1 MSMAL
6 ECRLEFT
13 VELGAGAGF
22 FQHAEGLLL
31 MQVCSQQA
39 KTGQS
44 QENQDG
50 KAGMGGTQREGDAG
64 EKREQR
70 VGDRKMEGKEK
81 RSGAEAEG
89 TGEHGSLNAIGP

>member
-6 ECRLEFT
+6 ECLLEFT

-31 MQVCSQQA
+31 MQVCSQKA

-50 KAGMGGTQREGDAG
+50 KAGMGGDTKG
-64 EKREQR
+64 ERC
-70 VGDRKMEGKEK
+70 
-81 RSGAEAEG
+81 SGEEG
-89 TGEHGSLNAIGP
+89 TKGRR